1 MSNLAVFQFDG
12 QEVRFVGTPDKPEW
26 VAQDVCNILGIQN
39 ASDSIKRLDDYQ
51 KGVANV
57 YTLGGSQKM
66 VTVTEAGL
74 YALIFTSRKP
84 TAKDFQRWVFE
95 EVLPAIRKTGQYGT
109 NQFKDIVWHN
119 RLVLYKK
126 KTVIPVGYFSIFAE
140 TTCGLIADFE
150 TIGYV
155 LPESATIDIS
165 IGKHW
170 SNYAKTQVKNID
182 DYRTYYS
189 HFYPDARGE
198 VQAYMYKVE
207 LLPMFRIWAETDY
220 KLNHLAGYLK
230 RKDRQALYV
239 LADLMGEPLLPGI
252 VDDLTK
258 KKLAG

>member
-1 MSNLAVFQFDG
+1 MSNLAVFGFED
-12 QEVRFVGTPDKPEW
+12 QEIRFVDGKPVANDVALVLGYKSPSDAVYRLVKDKNKGICKIQTPG
-26 VAQDVCNILGIQN
+26 GIQ
-39 ASDSIKRLDDYQ
+39 S
-51 KGVANV
+51 
-57 YTLGGSQKM
+57 
-66 VTVTEAGL
+66 VTILEEAGI
-74 YALIFTSRKP
+74 YQLIFGSKLP
-84 TAKDFQRWVFE
+84 SAEKFQDWVFE

-220 KLNHLAGYLK
+220 KLNHLACYLK

-252 VDDLTK
+252 VDALTK
-258 KKLAG
+258 KKLAS

>member
-1 MSNLAVFQFDG
+1 MSNLAVFGFED
-12 QEVRFVGTPDKPEW
+12 QEIRFVDGKP
-26 VAQDVCNILGIQN
+26 VASDVAKILGYADPQSTI
-39 ASDSIKRLDDYQ
+39 SKRVDADY
-51 KGVANV
+51 KGVAKIA
-57 YTLGGSQKM
+57 TPGGIQSVIVLDEPGIYQLTFGSKIPSAKKFQK
-66 VTVTEAGL
+66 
-74 YALIFTSRKP
+74 
-84 TAKDFQRWVFE
+84 WVIE

-126 KTVIPVGYFSIFAE
+126 RTVIPVGYFSIFAE

-220 KLNHLAGYLK
+220 KLNYLTGYLK
-230 RKDRQALYV
+230 RKDRQALYI